1 MQADHLLLVQT
12 TFEQRIHAEE
22 LSVDLI
28 EKHLA
33 ACVQISGPV
42 SSVYRWKGELQH
54 EEEYILTA
62 KTFGEYYEKVAACIE
77 KNHPYEVPE
86 IIAIPVTSCSD
97 AYLKWFKEQCT
108 G

>member
-77 KNHPYEVPE
+77 KKSPLRSARDYCHPSYLVQRCLLEV
-86 IIAIPVTSCSD
+86 V
-97 AYLKWFKEQCT
+97 
-108 G
+108 